1 LRHRGVLL
9 GENVDI
15 RVGVLLGVAFM
26 LIILEDV
33 LDDDRLGLTGR
44 HN

>member
-1 LRHRGVLL
+1 LRHRDVLL
-9 GENVDI
+9 REDVDV
-15 RVGVLLGVAFM
+15 RVRVLLGVAFM